1 MTEYWDEDFEPADE
15 TFDQAVD
22 RIEAA
27 VTESVKAHSFA
38 DQGIKVGSFLSA
50 GVDSSYVTA
59 MMRPDNTFSIGFDST
74 YDETKEAR
82 NWRLS

>member
-38 DQGIKVGSFLSA
+38 DQGIKLVHF
-50 GVDSSYVTA
+50 
-59 MMRPDNTFSIGFDST
+59 F
-74 YDETKEAR
+74 
-82 NWRLS
+82 RLGLTPATLRL

>member
-74 YDETKEAR
+74 NDETKEAR
-82 NWRLS
+82 ELA